1 MLGTVVNAL
10 AILAGGLLGAVLGGV
25 IKEKSRDTVMQGLGL
40 SVAIIGLTMAL
51 KSANPLIGIASL
63 VLGGL
68 VGEWIEIEGRLYKAA
83 ARVEKRFVRGKG
95 GLAQGFVT
103 TSLIYCVGAMA
114 IMGSLESGMTGN
126 HATLYAKAML
136 DGVSAVVFA
145 STLGLGVALSS
156 LSVFV
161 YQGAITLLAAW
172 ISQWLTPAAVN
183 EMTATGGIL
192 IVAIGLNILGIKN
205 IRVGNL
211 LPAILIAVLLTLAV
225 G

>member
-1 MLGTVVNAL
+1 MLGTIVNAL
-10 AILAGGLLGAVLGGV
+10 AILAGGILGALLGGV
-25 IKEKSRDTVMQGLGL
+25 IKEKSRDTVMHGLGL
-40 SVAIIGLTMAL
+40 SVAVVGLTMAL
-51 KSANPLIGIASL
+51 KTDNPLIVIASL

-68 VGEWIEIEGRLYKAA
+68 VGEWLDIEGNLYRGAA
-83 ARVEKRFVRGKG
+83 LVEKRYVRGKG

-172 ISQWLTPAAVN
+172 ISQWLTPAAVI

-192 IVAIGLNILGIKN
+192 IVAIGLNVLEIKKV
-205 IRVGNL
+205 RVGNL
-211 LPAILIAVLLTLAV
+211 LPAILLAVLLTIGV

>member
-1 MLGTVVNAL
+1 M
-10 AILAGGLLGAVLGGV
+10 
-25 IKEKSRDTVMQGLGL
+25 
-40 SVAIIGLTMAL
+40 
-51 KSANPLIGIASL
+51 
-63 VLGGL
+63 
-68 VGEWIEIEGRLYKAA
+68 
-83 ARVEKRFVRGKG
+83 RGKG

-172 ISQWLTPAAVN
+172 ISQWLTPAAVI

-192 IVAIGLNILGIKN
+192 IVAIGLNVLEIKKV
-205 IRVGNL
+205 RVGNL
-211 LPAILIAVLLTLAV
+211 LPAILLAVLLTIGV

>member
-1 MLGTVVNAL
+1 MLGTIVNAL
-10 AILAGGLLGAVLGGV
+10 AILVGGSLGAMLGGV
-25 IKEKSRDTVMQGLGL
+25 VKEKSRDTVMHGLGL
-40 SVAIIGLTMAL
+40 SVAVIGLTMAL
-51 KSANPLIGIASL
+51 KTSNPLIVIASL

-68 VGEWIEIEGRLYKAA
+68 LGEWIDIEGHLYRGAA
-83 ARVEKRFVRGKG
+83 LVEKRFVRGGG

-103 TSLIYCVGAMA
+103 ASVIYCVGAMA

-145 STLGLGVALSS
+145 STLGVGVALSS

-172 ISQWLTPAAVN
+172 ISQWLTPAAVT

-192 IVAIGLNILGIKN
+192 IVAIGLNVLEIKKV
-205 IRVGNL
+205 RVGNL
-211 LPAILIAVLLTLAV
+211 LPAILLAVLLTITV

>member
-1 MLGTVVNAL
+1 MLGTIVNAL
-10 AILAGGLLGAVLGGV
+10 AILAGGILGALLGGV
-25 IKEKSRDTVMQGLGL
+25 IKEKSRDTVMHGLGL
-40 SVAIIGLTMAL
+40 SVAVVGLTMAL
-51 KSANPLIGIASL
+51 KTDSPLIVIASL

-68 VGEWIEIEGRLYKAA
+68 VGEWLDIEGNLYRGAA
-83 ARVEKRFVRGKG
+83 LVEKRYVRGKG

-172 ISQWLTPAAVN
+172 ISQWLTPAAVI

-192 IVAIGLNILGIKN
+192 IVAIGLNVLEIKKV
-205 IRVGNL
+205 RVGNL
-211 LPAILIAVLLTLAV
+211 LPAILFAVLLTIGV

>member
-1 MLGTVVNAL
+1 
-10 AILAGGLLGAVLGGV
+10 
-25 IKEKSRDTVMQGLGL
+25 
-40 SVAIIGLTMAL
+40 
-51 KSANPLIGIASL
+51 
-63 VLGGL
+63 
-68 VGEWIEIEGRLYKAA
+68 
-83 ARVEKRFVRGKG
+83 
-95 GLAQGFVT
+95 
-103 TSLIYCVGAMA
+103 MA

-156 LSVFV
+156 LSVFA

-172 ISQWLTPAAVN
+172 ISQWLTPAAVT

-192 IVAIGLNILGIKN
+192 IVAIGLNILGIKK

>member
-1 MLGTVVNAL
+1 VLGTVVNAL
-10 AILAGGLLGAVLGGV
+10 AILAGGLLGTALGGV
-25 IKEKSRDTVMQGLGL
+25 VKEKSRETVMQGLGL
-40 SVAIIGLTMAL
+40 SVTLIGLMMAL
-51 KSANPLIGIASL
+51 ETANPLTVIASL
-63 VLGGL
+63 VLGAL
-68 VGEWIEIEGRLYKAA
+68 LGEWMDIEGRLHRGAA
-83 ARVEKRFVRGKG
+83 ALEERLLRGKG

-103 TSLIYCVGAMA
+103 ASLIYCVGAMA

-145 STLGLGVALSS
+145 STLGVGVALSS

-161 YQGAITLLAAW
+161 YQGAITMLATW
-172 ISQWLTPAAVN
+172 MSQWLTPAAVT
-183 EMTATGGIL
+183 EMTATGGVL
-192 IVAIGLNILGIKN
+192 IVAIGLNVLEVKK

-211 LPAILIAVLLTLAV
+211 LPAIVFAVLIAIAV

>member
-1 MLGTVVNAL
+1 MLGTIVNAL
-10 AILAGGLLGAVLGGV
+10 AILAGGILGALLGGV
-25 IKEKSRDTVMQGLGL
+25 IKEKSRDTVMHGLGL
-40 SVAIIGLTMAL
+40 SVVVVGLTMAL
-51 KSANPLIGIASL
+51 KTDSPLIVIASL

-68 VGEWIEIEGRLYKAA
+68 VGEWLDIEGNLYRGAA
-83 ARVEKRFVRGKG
+83 LVEKRYVRGKG

-172 ISQWLTPAAVN
+172 ISQWLTPAAVI

-192 IVAIGLNILGIKN
+192 IVAIGLNVLEIKKV
-205 IRVGNL
+205 RVGNL
-211 LPAILIAVLLTLAV
+211 LPAILLAVLLTIGV

>member
-1 MLGTVVNAL
+1 MLGTVVNAF
-10 AILAGGLLGAVLGGV
+10 AILVGGILGALLGSV
-25 IKEKSRDTVMQGLGL
+25 IKEKSRDTVMHGLGL
-40 SVAIIGLTMAL
+40 SVVVLGLMMAVET
-51 KSANPLIGIASL
+51 ANPLIVIASL

-68 VGEWIEIEGRLYKAA
+68 VGEWIGIEDRLYSGA
-83 ARVEKRFVRGKG
+83 ARVEKLYVRGQG

-103 TSLIYCVGAMA
+103 TSLVYCVGAMA

-156 LSVFV
+156 VSVFI

-172 ISQWLTPAAVN
+172 ISQWLTPAAVT
-183 EMTATGGIL
+183 EMTAAGGIL
-192 IVAIGLNILGIKN
+192 IIAIGLNVLGIKK

-211 LPAILIAVLLTLAV
+211 LPAIVFAVLITIGL

>member
-1 MLGTVVNAL
+1 VLGTVVNAF
-10 AILAGGLLGAVLGGV
+10 AILVGGILGALLGSV
-25 IKEKSRDTVMQGLGL
+25 IKEKSRDTVMHGLGL
-40 SVAIIGLTMAL
+40 SVVVLGLMMAVET
-51 KSANPLIGIASL
+51 ANPLIVIASL

-68 VGEWIEIEGRLYKAA
+68 VGEWIGIEDRLYSGA
-83 ARVEKRFVRGKG
+83 ARVEKLYVRGQG

-103 TSLIYCVGAMA
+103 TSLVYCVGAMA

-156 LSVFV
+156 VSVFI

-172 ISQWLTPAAVN
+172 ISQWLTPAAVT
-183 EMTATGGIL
+183 EMTAAGGIL
-192 IVAIGLNILGIKN
+192 IIAIGLNVLGIKK

-211 LPAILIAVLLTLAV
+211 LPAIVFAVLITIGL

>member
-1 MLGTVVNAL
+1 MLGTIVNAL
-10 AILAGGLLGAVLGGV
+10 AILAGGILGALLGGV
-25 IKEKSRDTVMQGLGL
+25 IKEKSRDTVMHGLGL
-40 SVAIIGLTMAL
+40 SVAVVGLTMAL
-51 KSANPLIGIASL
+51 KTDSPLIVIASL

-68 VGEWIEIEGRLYKAA
+68 VGEWLDIEGNLYRGAA
-83 ARVEKRFVRGKG
+83 LVEKRYVRGKG

-172 ISQWLTPAAVN
+172 ISQWLTPAAVI

-192 IVAIGLNILGIKN
+192 IVAIGLNVLEIKKV
-205 IRVGNL
+205 RVGNL
-211 LPAILIAVLLTLAV
+211 LPAILLAVLLTIGV